1 MEKSMDSLLKEVE
14 KEVTAHFGEREL
26 QMVKAD
32 FATIA
37 TRALQI
43 YQPTS
48 LIYVGASGSAKT
60 TVCSLLT
67 PDSNHQ
73 ELRKQILRVE
83 QVHPRIFCHPCF
95 QR

>member
-1 MEKSMDSLLKEVE
+1 MESLLKEVE
-14 KEVTAHFGEREL
+14 KEVTEHFGERAL
-26 QMVKAD
+26 QMVKAG

-37 TRALQI
+37 TLALQI

-67 PDSNHQ
+67 PDADHKG
-73 ELRKQILRVE
+73 LKK
-83 QVHPRIFCHPCF
+83 
-95 QR
+95 